1 MAILNSVL
9 AFLGAAPTAV
19 TPHVAAPGSMW
30 HLLILKTFSFVV
42 DYGWRIVVFTVL
54 LKLVLSPLDFYQ
66 RYKMN
71 KNQKITERLKPTM
84 EKIQKQYGGDKQ
96 AFSQKQME
104 LNRKEGYSYF
114 SSCLPMIVTLVV
126 FITLWLSMQT
136 IAEYMTFK
144 EYTTM
149 YDEYQY
155 VYSQVYDPVDEQNPT
170 AEEAKLQPIAEKIG
184 QDVVYQMYY
193 YGLDEGYTAT
203 LRKNIAESEEYKDIV
218 PEGFELPEDF
228 KLMREGTKR
237 IDKVQASFLWIK
249 NIWAPDVPWGDQAIL
264 SWDAFVKGVDEYKN
278 ASTSKLSTDQQ
289 AKAFNRNMYE
299 QVMGKLLN
307 DKTRSRTNGY
317 LILPILVV
325 VLSVASQLMSMF
337 QQKRA
342 GQVNAKGGVA
352 TSMKVMMIIMPIM
365 MAIFAVQY
373 ASIFALYMTVNSA
386 TTLFFNFTFT
396 GLIRLIDRRRQT
408 RNHGIATGSTR
419 TVSYKQSPIIHYVKG
434 ANPNAGAREAVVA
447 SSDAGANVVADGK
460 SGKASKADKK
470 SKKSAGPS
478 VRTVQRGGRPDPND
492 LMGVDMSSKSDKEK

>member
-9 AFLGAAPTAV
+9 AFLGAAPIAV
-19 TPHVAAPGSMW
+19 TPQVAAPGSMW
-30 HLLILKTFSFVV
+30 HLLILKTFAFVV

-114 SSCLPMIVTLVV
+114 SSCLPMIATLVV

-155 VYSQVYDPVDEQNPT
+155 VYSQIYDPVDAENPT

-193 YGLDEGYTAT
+193 YGLDESYADK
-203 LRKNIAESEEYKDIV
+203 LRKNIAESEEYKDVV
-218 PEGFELPEDF
+218 PAGFELPENF
-228 KLMREGTKR
+228 KLMRDGTKR

-264 SWDAFVKGVDEYKN
+264 SWDAFVKGVDDYKD
-278 ASTSKLSTDQQ
+278 ATTSKLSTDQQ

-307 DKTRSRTNGY
+307 DKTQSRTNGY

-325 VLSVASQLMSMF
+325 LLSVASQLLTMY

-396 GLIRLIDRRRQT
+396 ALIRLIDKRRQS
-408 RNHGIATGSTR
+408 RNHGIAVGSTR
-419 TVSYKQSPIIHYVKG
+419 TYDSKQSPIIHYVKG

-447 SSDAGANVVADGK
+447 TADVGAQSVK
-460 SGKASKADKK
+460 SGKTDGAGKK
-470 SKKSAGPS
+470 SKKSLGS
-478 VRTVQRGGRPDPND
+478 SSRSVQRGGRPDPNE
-492 LMGVDMSSKSDKEK
+492 LMGVD